1 MKNLSECELPF
12 HELNDIP
19 RSSRQKQ
26 QTFQKVICEISR
38 ESETKRQV
46 FPKILTYMF
55 SLAACFLF
63 VFIIFTETDL
73 TNSTS
78 LLSNIEGKEI
88 VKMGIAPSKLKT
100 SFLPIEE
107 DTQKN
112 SFVINDDNWSQMVF
126 EMLQNA
132 EISTIKPATDPAYD
146 LLITLNGPEI
156 LKIKVWEEE
165 GEVYLKELGEDE
177 YHHVPME
184 KGKVF
189 IKYVNSLNHYI
200 EN

>member
-177 YHHVPME
+177 YHHIKKK